1 MTTEASVDTKKLYRQ
16 LRNYLPV
23 LNEDQITRLRNM
35 AIGVKNNSNF
45 TEEEILELERKLNR
59 TNFLKKD
66 FREWKAN

>member
-1 MTTEASVDTKKLYRQ
+1 MTSMANVDVRNLYRQ

-35 AIGVKNNSNF
+35 AIGVKNNSTF
-45 TEEEILELERKLNR
+45 SEEEILELERKLKSI
-59 TNFLKKD
+59 LKKN